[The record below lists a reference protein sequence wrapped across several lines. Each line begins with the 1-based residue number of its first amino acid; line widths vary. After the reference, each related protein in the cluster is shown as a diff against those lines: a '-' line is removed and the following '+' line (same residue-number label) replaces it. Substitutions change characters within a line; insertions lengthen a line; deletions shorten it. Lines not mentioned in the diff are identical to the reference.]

1 MWGSVSYHPVTGKKR
16 DKQLDTKHIRAQIH
30 SNAGDHRALPLERQ
44 AHMELSLRSP
54 GINKP
59 TSGIE
64 NSNPGKTSPYGTQS
78 LFHPGSTRS
87 LRKQNQPMREAT
99 RTLTLE
105 SPGII
110 KNSAQAGLPSISS
123 SAFVQQ
129 EETKQCASSTREK
142 NNMKNMQRKGKQ
154 TMREQHRDRAKQAI
168 KPIRH
173 NFMKKKQGVE
183 GGKAF

>member
-1 MWGSVSYHPVTGKKR
+1 
-16 DKQLDTKHIRAQIH
+16 
-30 SNAGDHRALPLERQ
+30 
-44 AHMELSLRSP
+44 MELSLLSP

-64 NSNPGKTSPYGTQS
+64 NSSPGKTSPYGTPS
-78 LFHPGSTRS
+78 LYHPGSTRS

-110 KNSAQAGLPSISS
+110 KNSAQAGLTSISS

-129 EETKQCASSTREK
+129 EETKQCASSNREK
-142 NNMKNMQRKGKQ
+142 HHVKHARKGKQ
-154 TMREQHRDRAKQAI
+154 TMREQHRERAKQAI